1 MAAPVVSHGPVD
13 APARASLEAGLK
25 HSALPRRALPWLMG
39 GWLVASVLGL
49 GLVWSHA
56 SAAGLGA
63 TPPSRLPERFPRT
76 PGTWTLFVLLH
87 PQCPCSRAT
96 LAELAKLLD
105 REGARLATRV
115 FVWAPRQAPPG
126 FERSELWTR
135 ALALPGAQVVADVD
149 GAVARELGVSTSGQV
164 VLYSPDG
171 VERFSGGITPA
182 RGHEGDSAGAGAIR
196 DLLRADASRV
206 ATAPVFGCALQT
218 PSAASSGENP

>member
-1 MAAPVVSHGPVD
+1 MRG
-13 APARASLEAGLK
+13 
-25 HSALPRRALPWLMG
+25 ALPWLVA

-56 SAAGLGA
+56 SAAGLAA
-63 TPPSRLPERFPRT
+63 TPPSRLPERFTRA
-76 PGTWTLFVLLH
+76 PGAWTLLVFLH

-135 ALALPGAQVVADVD
+135 AVALPGVEVVADVD
-149 GAVARELGVSTSGQV
+149 GAVARELGARTSGQV
-164 VLYSPDG
+164 VLYSPEG
-171 VERFSGGITPA
+171 VERFSGGITSA
-182 RGHEGDSAGAGAIR
+182 RGHEGDSAGGGAIR
-196 DLLRADASRV
+196 DLLRAEDSST

-218 PSAASSGENP
+218 PSTSSGETP